1 MVRNILSHYKSS
13 FSGLSRNVWILTL
26 ATFINRS
33 GSMVLFFLML
43 YFTQD
48 LKLSIQQAGVILS
61 FFGVGSMVGT
71 LSGGWLSDKIGTKKV
86 MLNSLISGGFL
97 YIILGYIHDIY
108 LLSIMLVLVAV
119 IAESFR
125 PAIMTALA
133 NSCKPQN
140 MTRGFALIRLAINLG
155 VSIGPAVG
163 GFLALYDYI
172 YIFWVEGLTCIFS
185 GIYILFA
192 YHENPVVH
200 TEQNLI
206 SKSNVRSPLKDL
218 LYIQLLMILLI
229 VGIVFNQ
236 IFNTWPVFLRETY
249 LFTEDHIGLLL
260 GLNAFIIVL
269 VEMPLIHKVEK
280 YSQFRVVAIGSLLLC
295 VGIGMVILD
304 KTFLFVAFTVVI
316 LTIGEM
322 LTFPLLS
329 SFIANRGQGAKRGQY
344 MGLMTFTFSLSFVIG
359 PLLGSYILHDFGAEI
374 MWLSVVAAGLIILPG
389 YLVIER
395 MAIKE
400 QLSLNKD

>member
-1 MVRNILSHYKSS
+1 
-13 FSGLSRNVWILTL
+13 
-26 ATFINRS
+26 
-33 GSMVLFFLML
+33 MVLFFLML

-48 LKLSIQQAGVILS
+48 LKLSIQQAGIILS
-61 FFGVGSMVGT
+61 FYGVGSMIGA
-71 LSGGWLSDKIGTKKV
+71 LSGGWLSDRIGTKKV
-86 MLNSLISGGFL
+86 MLNSLVSGGTFF
-97 YIILGYIHDIY
+97 IILGYIKDIY
-108 LLSIMLVLVAV
+108 LLSALLIVVAI

-192 YHENPVVH
+192 YNENNSVH
-200 TEQNLI
+200 DEHANRAQPL
-206 SKSNVRSPLKDL
+206 SKSPLKDL
-218 LYIQLLMILLI
+218 LYIQLLMIML
-229 VGIVFNQ
+229 VTGIVFNQ

-269 VEMPLIHKVEK
+269 VEMPLIHKVEEYPVLK
-280 YSQFRVVAIGSLLLC
+280 VIAIGSLLLC
-295 VGIGMVILD
+295 AGLGMVIINN
-304 KTFLFVAFTVVI
+304 TFSFVALTVVI
-316 LTIGEM
+316 FTIGEM
-322 LTFPLLS
+322 LSFPLMS
-329 SFIANRGQGAKRGQY
+329 SFIANRGAGKRRGQY

-359 PLLGSYILHDFGAEI
+359 PLLGSYILHAYGAEI
-374 MWLSVVAAGLIILPG
+374 LWLGAVVAGLIVLPG
-389 YLVIER
+389 FLVIER
-395 MAIKE
+395 MKLREDVLLTAR
-400 QLSLNKD
+400 D